1 LALVA
6 FVHHAFGLPR
16 TGIGLKK
23 AEKIKG
29 HVYQE
34 EIRRRVFFISV

>member
-23 AEKIKG
+23 QRKFKDTFDKRKSLRK
-29 HVYQE
+29 V
-34 EIRRRVFFISV
+34 